1 MLRDVQAMLDVEV
14 QDVLDVEVQA
24 MLDMARAAW
33 QMAGVQG

>member
-1 MLRDVQAMLDVEV
+1 MLRDVQA
-14 QDVLDVEVQA
+14 VLDVEVQA